1 MAQYMNDRIPGVDIP
16 DHLIEKIAGAGD
28 DKEAISQISIEI
40 AASTIQ
46 ELRSVTKGV
55 HVMAIGWEQYIP
67 QMLEQSQ
74 S

>member
-1 MAQYMNDRIPGVDIP
+1 MAAKDVRF
-16 DHLIEKIAGAGD
+16 GA
-28 DKEAISQISIEI
+28 EARAKMLSGIEI
-40 AASTIQ
+40 AANTIQ